1 VQWLNELNCFFQ
13 ELRDI
18 HTELT
23 EDDIATLATARLA
36 EEQPRDRMWYRIN
49 AVKVLG
55 GKSKLQPTVNAR
67 LATVRCHRHIYTNN
81 FCCVYLFL
89 ASLCNLLQAS
99 PRRNVYWLRP
109 SAYVSVWSL
118 AAFPHYCTDPDVSWE
133 NGRGCPLVVY
143 YWADLQSVHGFRC
156 YDNIAPNA
164 KCQRVPARPLCLVL
178 L

>member
-1 VQWLNELNCFFQ
+1 MQWLNELNCFFQ

-67 LATVRCHRHIYTNN
+67 LATVRCHRHIHKQFFVVCSY
-81 FCCVYLFL
+81 FFL
-89 ASLCNLLQAS
+89 LCATYYYRRRRGEMYIGYGRLRMCLCGPSLHS
-99 PRRNVYWLRP
+99 
-109 SAYVSVWSL
+109 
-118 AAFPHYCTDPDVSWE
+118 HIT
-133 NGRGCPLVVY
+133 
-143 YWADLQSVHGFRC
+143 
-156 YDNIAPNA
+156 
-164 KCQRVPARPLCLVL
+164 ARTQM
-178 L
+178 